1 VIVTY
6 CEDRI
11 FLNIDYTC
19 KEVVV
24 LNYFVLHKSESVE
37 ADGNFGICLGL
48 CCLLKV
54 SNIEEISKMSFMIFY
69 IYFIPWMLQLTFN
82 Y

>member
-1 VIVTY
+1 MIVTS

-24 LNYFVLHKSESVE
+24 LNYFVLHKSESVK
-37 ADGNFGICLGL
+37 ADGSFGICLGL

-54 SNIEEISKMSFMIFY
+54 WNIEEISKMSFMIF
-69 IYFIPWMLQLTFN
+69 ISILFPECFN
-82 Y
+82 